1 MPLEL
6 NESICFDLVE
16 LNLWD
21 PESRSKEPPPEWP
34 GAVQVHHVV
43 TMLLMI
49 RQHCEAG
56 EAGRAVGDLSEACYY
71 ISSHIKYGFLSRD
84 PTAK

>member
-1 MPLEL
+1 MSF
-6 NESICFDLVE
+6 NYIGVKGA
-16 LNLWD
+16 
-21 PESRSKEPPPEWP
+21 SRGIK
-34 GAVQVHHVV
+34 
-43 TMLLMI
+43 MLLVI
-49 RQHCEAG
+49 RQHREAG